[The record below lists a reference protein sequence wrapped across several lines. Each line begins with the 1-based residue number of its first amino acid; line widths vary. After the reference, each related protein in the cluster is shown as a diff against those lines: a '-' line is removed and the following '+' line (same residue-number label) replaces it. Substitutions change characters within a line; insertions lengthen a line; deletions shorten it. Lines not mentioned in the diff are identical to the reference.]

1 MHSPV
6 PVALLHTPHVENMAM
21 AFQASVLEP
30 LVRRGVMRLT
40 AREVLF
46 ARDHLLFERIE
57 GVQLLI
63 VFLSQGIDR
72 VLLRGIPL
80 LESLRRRH
88 GRSALVLPVLAQ
100 ATFESEAE
108 GFLPLPMAEPPADV
122 HALVRLAPAVE
133 QALFQIRSLTTNF
146 VERPPPK
153 ALVGRD
159 KALEDIAA
167 FFDGGVARFI
177 CLTAPF
183 GRGTSS
189 LARAYAESVKHEFP
203 GGFIEMSSPDDDEAS
218 RRLADSL
225 GIHTLPSNL
234 QSPAV
239 PLNDVLA
246 SRADTL
252 IVFETSFRE
261 FTRNPPPMFGARMII
276 TTHVEMSVPTAYTY
290 QVPPLDPS
298 AGAAFAEHL
307 GLEGPLVQWAEG
319 EPLAYKLIRSMLS
332 LESDEDKILQALTQ
346 AKRSLKKD
354 DLHESWLTPIAAF
367 FSVWWSLLPD
377 ETRRV
382 ALSLSLCPPSGM
394 MPRDRAQR
402 FAELGHSFD
411 PALEPLLLADLV
423 TPTTAGLL
431 VVQPALLAWIERF
444 QSEAR
449 VAAGA
454 RAQQAQER
462 ALLDV
467 ERIEREHT
475 TRGTDVLLEE
485 MSTLRQAGLF
495 GASDPYSNMRGMIE
509 RGRGFFKT
517 PRDRDRPEAFL
528 QFLLNQG
535 VRFDNPELRE
545 KATNLLEGRELV
557 FLQDRFVT
565 GGPNLRRIL
574 RERDKRLTTYSMRAG
589 HAGVIVALASTPRGL
604 LSAGED
610 GLLLY
615 WDVTT
620 GVCLGAMD
628 ALPRSL
634 SAMAGDVEG
643 TLAIVG
649 SSDGTI
655 HVWNLETF
663 LCQARVKHPEPVS
676 VVASNPLG
684 TAWASAGP
692 SGAVLVWKA
701 ANGEV
706 VAKTWAHQGNV
717 TGLAW
722 LDHSR
727 LASVGAD
734 GVLRVW
740 NGETMQCLH
749 ARYLHGP
756 ALTVAPAR
764 NGTFA
769 TLDAS
774 GHLSSFSGD
783 TYEEIRCVHV
793 GARAISCAIGNDGE
807 VLFTGYDD
815 GVVRVWQGESGRLI
829 SERAD
834 RFPVR
839 AVVALGPTSF
849 AHSEM
854 NVFRVVDVRSPGDAT
869 RLPVVAA
876 PPLQTTRAVPEVN
889 MPEPPWPVVEDAI
902 STSGALIEYTVSQ
915 TIARE
920 EIVPR
925 AAVHAMTN
933 SPTGE
938 LIVLGLDASVHV
950 FNLETL
956 KLVRRF
962 DPPFEEPFWPTLS
975 VDGSWVLSA
984 APQRQMVDDS
994 DSEGPQ
1000 AERTIEVSGR
1010 KDTIIWDT
1018 SSNQIVATLP
1028 REVEPSMLFTKT
1040 AAGNVFL
1047 AMRDGMEIW
1056 DPNTTQMLAH
1066 RRGECIA
1073 LSKSGRWAAIRAENG
1088 ILIEDV
1094 DSGKPLR
1101 LIRGISGLR
1110 GRCLLRHD
1118 GRALVMMEYSNE
1130 LTFVDT
1136 ENGTVRRVYRARD
1149 ELRAFAFSAD
1159 ENLVFIATKEG
1170 EIDIRETLTG
1180 VLRGRCLCPNSTS
1193 IRFLVPSSS
1202 LVVVGDRAGMHVFD
1216 LPAHSD

>member
-6 PVALLHTPHVENMAM
+6 PVALLHTPHVEQMAM

-30 LVRRGVMRLT
+30 LVRRGVMRLA
-40 AREVLF
+40 AREVLYPG
-46 ARDHLLFERIE
+46 DHQLFERIE

-63 VFLSQGIDR
+63 VFLSRGIDR

-80 LESLRRRH
+80 LESLRLRH
-88 GRSALVLPVLAQ
+88 GRSALVLPILAQ

-122 HALVRLAPAVE
+122 HALAGLVPAVE
-133 QALFQIRSLTTNF
+133 QALLQTRSLTTNF

-189 LARAYAESVKHEFP
+189 LARAYAESVRHEFP
-203 GGFIEMSSPDDDEAS
+203 GGFIEMSSPGDDEAS
-218 RRLADSL
+218 RRLADAL
-225 GIHTLPSNL
+225 GIHTLPSNQ
-234 QSPAV
+234 QSPSV

-246 SRADTL
+246 SRTDTL
-252 IVFETSFRE
+252 IVFETSCRD
-261 FTRNPPPMFGARMII
+261 FTRSPPPMLGARMII

-298 AGAAFAEHL
+298 AGAALAEHL
-307 GLEGPLVQWAEG
+307 GLEGPLVEWAEG
-319 EPLAYKLIRSMLS
+319 EPLAYWLIRSMQA
-332 LESDEDKILQALTQ
+332 LEPDEDKILQALKQ
-346 AKRSLKKD
+346 AKRSIKND

-367 FSVWWSLLPD
+367 FTVWWSLLPD

-402 FAELGHSFD
+402 FADLGHSFES
-411 PALEPLLLADLV
+411 ALEPLLFAGLV
-423 TPTTAGLL
+423 TSTNAGLL
-431 VVQPALLAWIERF
+431 VVQSALLAWIERF
-444 QSEAR
+444 QSDAR

-454 RAQQAQER
+454 RAQQTQER
-462 ALLDV
+462 TFLDV
-467 ERIEREHT
+467 ERVEREHT
-475 TRGTDVLLEE
+475 TRGTDALLEE
-485 MSTLRQAGLF
+485 MSTLRQAGFF
-495 GASDPYSNMRGMIE
+495 GASDPFSNMRSMIE

-545 KATNLLEGRELV
+545 KATNLLAGRELG

-574 RERDKRLTTYSMRAG
+574 RDRDKRLTTYSMRLG
-589 HAGVIVALASTPRGL
+589 HAGVIVALAPTPRGL
-604 LSAGED
+604 LSASED

-628 ALPRSL
+628 AVPRNL
-634 SAMAGDVEG
+634 SAMAADVEG
-643 TLAIVG
+643 TLAVVG
-649 SSDGTI
+649 ASDGTI

-684 TAWASAGP
+684 TAWASAGL
-692 SGAVLVWKA
+692 SGSVFIWRAV
-701 ANGEV
+701 NGEV
-706 VAKTWAHQGNV
+706 VAKAWAHQGNV

-722 LDHSR
+722 LDNSR

-734 GVLRVW
+734 GILRVW

-749 ARYLHGP
+749 GRYLHGR
-756 ALTVAPAR
+756 ALTLVVAR
-764 NGTFA
+764 DGTFA

-774 GHLSSFSGD
+774 GHVSRFSAD
-783 TYEEIRCVHV
+783 TYDEIGCVHV
-793 GARAISCAIGNDGE
+793 GPRAISCAVGHDGAL
-807 VLFTGYDD
+807 LFTGYDD
-815 GVVRVWQGESGRLI
+815 GYVRVWQGESGRLI
-829 SERAD
+829 AERAD
-834 RFPVR
+834 RFPIR

-849 AHSEM
+849 AHTEM
-854 NVFRVVDVRSPGDAT
+854 NVFRVVDLQSPGGAV

-876 PPLQTTRAVPEVN
+876 PPLQTSPAVPEVHL
-889 MPEPPWPVVEDAI
+889 PEPPWPVVDDAI
-902 STSGALIEYTVSQ
+902 SSPDGVLEYSVSH

-925 AAVHAMTN
+925 AAVHAITN
-933 SPTGE
+933 SPAGD

-956 KLVRRF
+956 KFVRRF
-962 DPPFEEPFWPTLS
+962 DPPFEDPFWPALS
-975 VDGSWVLSA
+975 VDGSLVSSV
-984 APQRQMVDDS
+984 APRPKPREYS
-994 DSEGPQ
+994 EWEGPS
-1000 AERTIEVSGR
+1000 AEQRMEVSGR
-1010 KDTIIWDT
+1010 KEMILWDT
-1018 SSNQIVATLP
+1018 SSNQVVTTLP

-1040 AAGNVFL
+1040 TAGNVFL
-1047 AMRDGMEIW
+1047 ALRDGMEIW
-1056 DPNTTQMLAH
+1056 DPTTTQLLSH

-1073 LSKSGRWAAIRAENG
+1073 LSKSGRLAAIRADDG

-1094 DSGKPLR
+1094 DSGTPLR

-1110 GRCLLRHD
+1110 GRCLLRND
-1118 GRALVMMEYSNE
+1118 GRALVTMEYSNE
-1130 LTFVDT
+1130 LFFVDT
-1136 ENGTVRRVYRARD
+1136 ENGTVQRVCRSHD
-1149 ELRAFAFSAD
+1149 ELRTLAFSAD
-1159 ENLVFIATKEG
+1159 ENLVFVATKEG

-1180 VLRGRCLCPNSTS
+1180 VLRGRCSCPKPTF
-1193 IRFLVPSSS
+1193 IRFLVPSSR
-1202 LVVVGDRAGMHVFD
+1202 LVVVGDRVGMHVFD
-1216 LPAHSD
+1216 PRPHQD